1 MEKNIRKEKE
11 ELSTGPRLLKRW
23 KKAFHGKL
31 RPRHLANI
39 LNNISSID
47 VDKAEKEEMAKKRS
61 FLKNTWVSAGEKM
74 EIFLKQTHKMQIEVK
89 RNTKN

>member
-23 KKAFHGKL
+23 KKAFLGKL

-61 FLKNTWVSAGEKM
+61 FLKNTCCDWLINCISQP
-74 EIFLKQTHKMQIEVK
+74 I
-89 RNTKN
+89 RNNGLALGKKWKSS

>member
-47 VDKAEKEEMAKKRS
+47 VDKAEK
-61 FLKNTWVSAGEKM
+61 
-74 EIFLKQTHKMQIEVK
+74 
-89 RNTKN
+89 